1 MGRVN
6 AVTREILKVLKLLA
20 VTFSGLL
27 LLTGCSSEPSP
38 EEKRNQFDKCV
49 LDYIEANRSEINF
62 VMEDVREQ
70 APIECSFLL
79 G

>member
-1 MGRVN
+1 MKF
-6 AVTREILKVLKLLA
+6 AVVVL
-20 VTFSGLL
+20 SGLL
-27 LLTGCSSEPSP
+27 VLTGCSSEPSP
-38 EEKRNQFDKCV
+38 EEKRNLFDKCV

-70 APIECSFLL
+70 APIECSYLL

>member
-1 MGRVN
+1 MKFTV
-6 AVTREILKVLKLLA
+6 VIL
-20 VTFSGLL
+20 SGLL
-27 LLTGCSSEPSP
+27 VLTGCSSEPSA
-38 EEKRNQFDKCV
+38 EEKRNLFDKCV

-70 APIECSFLL
+70 APIECRYLL